1 MGRSSRGEYNAISI
15 YCCPKAVLHKSL
27 NSEFMCT
34 IGPDF
39 EFLPKPWALSSACKW
54 STFCLQV
61 RKSETLSF
69 QGNFFC
75 IQCQFVLKEK
85 ELFQNFVNF
94 FILKVDGS
102 VCVICENFLLYLNQ
116 NYNWKSA
123 KALKQV
129 GKKSTFYSEG
139 LLRLLLIIKLLTS
152 SPQSKI
158 QFLQALHEVGRVSE
172 LGHLKLAPV
181 SWGGSAVIGAVKIL
195 ALPWRKKCLNYHFW
209 EWIITFWV
217 NVH

>member
-27 NSEFMCT
+27 NFEFMCT

-61 RKSETLSF
+61 RKSETLSISR
-69 QGNFFC
+69 QFFLYSVSIC
-75 IQCQFVLKEK
+75 PQRKIIISEFC
-85 ELFQNFVNF
+85 ELFYSKSRWFSMRDLWKFSFIF
-94 FILKVDGS
+94 FNK
-102 VCVICENFLLYLNQ
+102 

-172 LGHLKLAPV
+172 LGHLKLAHV
-181 SWGGSAVIGAVKIL
+181 SWSANCQDSVSRNQLTSAYVRQG
-195 ALPWRKKCLNYHFW
+195 
-209 EWIITFWV
+209 
-217 NVH
+217 VHV

>member
-61 RKSETLSF
+61 RKSETLSISR
-69 QGNFFC
+69 QFFLYSVSIC
-75 IQCQFVLKEK
+75 PQRKRIISEFC
-85 ELFQNFVNF
+85 EL

-102 VCVICENFLLYLNQ
+102 VCVICENFLLYFNK

-172 LGHLKLAPV
+172 LGHLKLAHV
-181 SWGGSAVIGAVKIL
+181 SWSAKGRSPVPNRL
-195 ALPWRKKCLNYHFW
+195 F
-209 EWIITFWV
+209 FF
-217 NVH
+217 